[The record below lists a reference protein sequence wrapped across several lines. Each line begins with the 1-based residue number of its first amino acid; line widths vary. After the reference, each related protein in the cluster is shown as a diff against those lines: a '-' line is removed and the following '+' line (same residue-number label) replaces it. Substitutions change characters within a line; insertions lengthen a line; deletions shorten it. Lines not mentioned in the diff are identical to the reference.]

1 MFPSSLLGLVN
12 SLLKNNIEQHL
23 TNSQITTVHPSRD
36 GHSIDISACGVWGV
50 GGKGRDSNLQEGV
63 SYTYIFRL
71 LYIRILSC
79 VKKKKKNNLPPKFKN
94 SHRQLSNKCIIGGV
108 L

>member
-36 GHSIDISACGVWGV
+36 GHSIDISACGVWGA
-50 GGKGRDSNLQEGV
+50 KAETQV
-63 SYTYIFRL
+63 SIREFYIHIHL
-71 LYIRILSC
+71 
-79 VKKKKKNNLPPKFKN
+79 N
-94 SHRQLSNKCIIGGV
+94 
-108 L
+108 

>member
-50 GGKGRDSNLQEGV
+50 GGKGR
-63 SYTYIFRL
+63 
-71 LYIRILSC
+71 
-79 VKKKKKNNLPPKFKN
+79 N
-94 SHRQLSNKCIIGGV
+94 SSLHKGV
-108 L
+108 LHTYTFKLC

>member
-50 GGKGRDSNLQEGV
+50 GGKGPN
-63 SYTYIFRL
+63 
-71 LYIRILSC
+71 
-79 VKKKKKNNLPPKFKN
+79 
-94 SHRQLSNKCIIGGV
+94 
-108 L
+108 